1 MRTSIPLFRPR
12 QSTVAPRA
20 EMTIFLLLFVK
31 EIIIIIIMNGSCI
44 APILPSRKLN
54 VLTHTIH
61 ANIHT
66 DRHKHNLPLPPPHTH
81 TYIHIMVHLDLW
93 KCLLKKE
100 IFELGFEI
108 REGGKIPQTGRQR
121 IPDSWG
127 NETERAVRNRFE
139 IAFRDFQQF
148 LARRSGSA

>member
-1 MRTSIPLFRPR
+1 MFTHFLRSFSSFPATGVVTFHPLMRIFGEGSIIRHPPPFFKVEIILHTSIPLFRPR
-12 QSTVAPRA
+12 QSTVALRA

-66 DRHKHNLPLPPPHTH
+66 DRHKHNLPLPPPTHTH
-81 TYIHIMVHLDLW
+81 T
-93 KCLLKKE
+93 
-100 IFELGFEI
+100 
-108 REGGKIPQTGRQR
+108 
-121 IPDSWG
+121 SWS
-127 NETERAVRNRFE
+127 T
-139 IAFRDFQQF
+139 
-148 LARRSGSA
+148 